1 MSGVFEWPRIQS
13 SAEAWAEELQ
23 HALSAQEESINSRIY
38 MRQLMRLNRSYISE
52 LPDELLVKIFFE
64 VATESPRHLL
74 SIVKTCKAFHDM
86 AIPLLYS
93 SLELLSGRSREYMQ
107 SLGMSFRRHPQRRGY
122 AIEAKLRGSPETFR
136 SLGQIPVIF
145 SPDAFPNIK
154 RLHGIRVDV
163 SSLQNILT
171 ADEPSTG
178 TSTIEEL
185 IFEESEIRIWP
196 AGLDALLSAC
206 RIVRKLVLHWGC
218 GAAESPRNGEF
229 LQEAMGLAIARHAA
243 TLETLKLM
251 PNEAQISTDSQSEP
265 GSLKDRLPSFSV
277 LKDLTIHMVCFD
289 GGGQTQFTLN
299 MGATAQLGLVNFLPP
314 SLERLALA
322 ANPESLTGNPASDSV
337 LAHRSLRLQICSL
350 LQHCGSNNRFSK
362 LKLIQLPE
370 WANDPTEGLNGD
382 ELPKLKELA
391 SSFTVHIIFKG
402 MFERILNYHHLFS
415 MITC

>member
-1 MSGVFEWPRIQS
+1 MELTARLPLMNLKMLRFLVMKPASGVNTPMPSRNAEKLRGDVRCETRQATMRHRCRAPRCACYNKRFPLATKSSLDDFSLQSFIS

-23 HALSAQEESINSRIY
+23 RALSAQEESINSRIY

-314 SLERLALA
+314 NAYQPAARLSER
-322 ANPESLTGNPASDSV
+322 D
-337 LAHRSLRLQICSL
+337 RKKQLQT
-350 LQHCGSNNRFSK
+350 F
-362 LKLIQLPE
+362 
-370 WANDPTEGLNGD
+370 
-382 ELPKLKELA
+382 
-391 SSFTVHIIFKG
+391 
-402 MFERILNYHHLFS
+402 
-415 MITC
+415 